1 MNQLDQK
8 LHDKL
13 GDYVQDA
20 HTLEKAIVKNLDSM
34 RGTLEDPTLDDLLE
48 RHRKVIRTHVQRL
61 ELRLEE
67 LGRGSSVR
75 RQLEGLAVELMKS
88 VSDVL
93 RTDAS
98 GKVGRD
104 AYVMAQTE
112 VATYEL
118 LGRLAAEAG
127 DVETKDVAD
136 VHLKQSRA
144 FADEVAEH
152 WDDFL
157 RLTVQGWERDAA
169 DTSTIPG
176 EAERADEDYAAQ
188 PTV

>member
-13 GDYVQDA
+13 ADYVQDA

-34 RGTLEDPTLDDLLE
+34 RGTLEDPTLDGLLE

-61 ELRLEE
+61 ELRLED

-75 RQLEGLAVELMKS
+75 KQLEGLAAELMKS

-112 VATYEL
+112 VAAYEL
-118 LGRLAAEAG
+118 LRRLAAEAG
-127 DVETKDVAD
+127 DAETKDVAEL
-136 VHLKQSRA
+136 HLKESRA

-157 RLTVQGWERDAA
+157 RLTVQGWVLDES
-169 DTSTIPG
+169 DTSVTP
-176 EAERADEDYAAQ
+176 EEVERADESFAAQ
-188 PTV
+188 STV

>member
-8 LHDKL
+8 LDDKL
-13 GDYVQDA
+13 ADYVQDA

-34 RGTLEDPTLDDLLE
+34 RGTFEDPTLDGLLE
-48 RHRKVIRTHVQRL
+48 RHRKVIRNRTCQRL

-75 RQLEGLAVELMKS
+75 KQLEGLAVELMKS

-93 RTDAS
+93 RTDTS

-112 VATYEL
+112 VAAYEL
-118 LGRLAAEAG
+118 LSRLAAEAG
-127 DVETKDVAD
+127 DTETKDVAEL
-136 VHLKQSRA
+136 HS
-144 FADEVAEH
+144 
-152 WDDFL
+152 
-157 RLTVQGWERDAA
+157 QGVSGICGR
-169 DTSTIPG
+169 G
-176 EAERADEDYAAQ
+176 R
-188 PTV
+188 

>member
-1 MNQLDQK
+1 MNHLDQQ

-13 GDYVQDA
+13 ADYVQDA
-20 HTLEKAIVKNLDSM
+20 HTLEKAVVKNLDSM
-34 RGTLEDPTLDDLLE
+34 RGTLDDPTLEGLLE

-67 LGRGSSVR
+67 LGRGSSMR
-75 RQLEGLAVELMKS
+75 KQLEGLAVELMKS

-93 RTDAS
+93 RTDTP

-104 AYVMAQTE
+104 AYVIAQTE
-112 VATYEL
+112 IAAYEL
-118 LGRLAAEAG
+118 LSRLAAEAG
-127 DVETKDVAD
+127 DAETKDVAEL
-136 VHLKQSRA
+136 HLKQSRA

-157 RLTVQGWERDAA
+157 RLTVQSWERDGSGAL
-169 DTSTIPG
+169 TTPG
-176 EAERADEDYAAQ
+176 EVERADEIAAR